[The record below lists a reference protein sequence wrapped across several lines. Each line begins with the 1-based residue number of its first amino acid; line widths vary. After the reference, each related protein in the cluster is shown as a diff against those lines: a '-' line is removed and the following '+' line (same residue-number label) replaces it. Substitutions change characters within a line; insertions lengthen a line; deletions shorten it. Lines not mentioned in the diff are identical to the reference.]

1 MKAAHRERM
10 RKWGNWGANIAWGAV
25 VAALCYVAAQVFL
38 VATFRIPS
46 DSMSP
51 TLIKGD
57 VVMVWKPTVGARL
70 FDVFAALRG
79 EEVNI
84 CRLPGWRDI
93 RHNDV
98 LVFNFPYAEWDKWD
112 KMEMQIAK
120 YYIKRCIAVPGDT
133 LYVADGIYQIAH
145 TDLLVGNIESQKS
158 IMRFDPDHI
167 PAKQYL
173 TLPFDSLMG
182 WNIRD
187 FGPMYIPGKDDSIPM
202 NRTNYL
208 LYKKLIEWE
217 QHDSL
222 TCHDEEIWLRG
233 SRLEGYRFRHNYYF
247 MGGDDSMNSVDS
259 RYWGLIPEEF
269 IVGKAALILKST
281 DPRTGKLR
289 LNRLWKRIK

>member
-1 MKAAHRERM
+1 M
-10 RKWGNWGANIAWGAV
+10 
-25 VAALCYVAAQVFL
+25 
-38 VATFRIPS
+38 
-46 DSMSP
+46 
-51 TLIKGD
+51 
-57 VVMVWKPTVGARL
+57 
-70 FDVFAALRG
+70 
-79 EEVNI
+79 
-84 CRLPGWRDI
+84 
-93 RHNDV
+93 
-98 LVFNFPYAEWDKWD
+98 
-112 KMEMQIAK
+112 
-120 YYIKRCIAVPGDT
+120 
-133 LYVADGIYQIAH
+133 ADGIYQIAH

-158 IMRFDPDHI
+158 IMRFDPAHI
-167 PAKQYL
+167 PAKQYF

-187 FGPMYIPGKDDSIPM
+187 FGPMYIPGKGDSIPM

-208 LYKKLIEWE
+208 LYSKLIEWE

-281 DPRTGKLR
+281 DPRIGKLR